1 MLPVDTLVDEG
12 GETRIGRQ
20 GVLEGDGI
28 RHPGTEALERI
39 ARGHLTAIEVQ
50 FLDHRRFAQAMRVNT
65 HYAQERHAPWKRESQ
80 NVSSDETTELL
91 FRPTQASPGRLRAGQ
106 LRTSFLEHGA
116 TLRQQLR
123 IFSFP
128 HRQVGAGVDDGERA
142 IANVRFQPTK
152 LRLGHSQ
159 GDQHDAIGLLQI
171 WAKLFKSQ
179 ARRGA
184 ILGTIFQQLT
194 IVITYVAGHV
204 I

>member
-1 MLPVDTLVDEG
+1 MLPVDTLVDKG

-20 GVLEGDGI
+20 GVLKVIGSVTRGRGARAHDV
-28 RHPGTEALERI
+28 GTSLPSKSSSWST
-39 ARGHLTAIEVQ
+39 G
-50 FLDHRRFAQAMRVNT
+50 RFAQAMRVNT
-65 HYAQERHAPWKRESQ
+65 HYAQSATRRGSA
-80 NVSSDETTELL
+80 
-91 FRPTQASPGRLRAGQ
+91 RA
-106 LRTSFLEHGA
+106 RTSPA
-116 TLRQQLR
+116 TRPQSFCLGRRKRRLAGCGPVSCTR
-123 IFSFP
+123 ASRTRRNASAAASDFSFP

-171 WAKLFKSQ
+171 WAKLFKSSG
-179 ARRGA
+179 ASRRRHPR
-184 ILGTIFQQLT
+184 TIFQQLT